1 MFASAN
7 MHAWGGG
14 VGGVYTTVCFCEH
27 ACVGGR
33 SGRRVYYCLLLRT
46 CMRGG
51 EEWVACILL
60 FASANMHAWG
70 GGVGGV
76 YTTVC
81 FCEHACMHAWG
92 GGVGGVYTT
101 VCFCEHAC
109 MHAWGGGVGGV
120 YTTGSQT
127 IQYLADLEKTD
138 FCDSQ
143 TIMQAKIIEG

>member
-7 MHAWGGG
+7 MHAWG
-14 VGGVYTTVCFCEH
+14 
-27 ACVGGR
+27 
-33 SGRRVYYCLLLRT
+33 
-46 CMRGG
+46 
-51 EEWVACILL
+51 EEWAACILL
-60 FASANMHAWG
+60 FASAN
-70 GGVGGV
+70 
-76 YTTVC
+76 
-81 FCEHACMHAWG
+81 MHAWG